1 MEKERLEEIISV
13 IKECHLVSDRSPE
26 NVRLVLEKLGPTFIK
41 LGQIMSDRDDIIPQ
55 VYADELKN
63 LKSNVKP
70 MPFSEVMNILDK
82 EYNGETLEIFKF
94 IELEPI
100 GSASI
105 AQVHKAMLK
114 NGNYVVIKIKRL
126 HIYEM
131 MSMDVSL
138 FKKAIN
144 LSHIDKLFNSPM
156 DFCDVLNEI
165 FESAKEEMDFVKER
179 EHMLK
184 FKELNKNI
192 KYIKVPEVYA
202 DISTSAALVMEYID
216 GTKLDDVSKIMKEG
230 YNPSEVAKK
239 LAANYV
245 KQAIDDGFFHADPHS
260 DNIRIKNGQIVYLDF
275 GMMGK
280 LSSLDRSLLSE
291 CIIAILKDD
300 IREVSRILLTLG
312 SAKSDVNHVELNNDI
327 RTILDKV
334 KNANISDIDMK
345 VFLNDMLKML
355 SKNNISL
362 PKNITMLIRGILTIE
377 GTLKTIDPSIN
388 LMEILS
394 THVNSGNIINAN
406 KLKKIISNGMLSA
419 GDLVSLP
426 NEVLTFVQGVNRGEV
441 KFNIEINDSKKQLF
455 SIENL
460 VYLLIFTILDVAY
473 IVGTSLI
480 VINNKEDLPFIFY
493 LYLILGGLCTF
504 WILYN
509 FLTSRFRD

>member
-138 FKKAIN
+138 FKKAIT

>member
-1 MEKERLEEIISV
+1 MEKERLNEIISI
-13 IKECHLVSDRSPE
+13 IKECHLVSDKSPE
-26 NVRLVLEKLGPTFIK
+26 NVRRVLEKLGPTFIK

-55 VYADELKN
+55 KYANELKN
-63 LKSNVKP
+63 LKSNVSP
-70 MPFSEVMNILDK
+70 MSFNEVMDILDK
-82 EYNGETLEIFKF
+82 EYNGSTLEIFKF

-114 NGNYVVIKIKRL
+114 NGNYVVIKIKRS

-144 LSHIDKLFNSPM
+144 LLHIDKLFNSPM
-156 DFCDVLNEI
+156 NFCDVLDEI
-165 FESAKEEMDFVKER
+165 FDSAKEEMDFVIER
-179 EHMLK
+179 EHIIK
-184 FKELNKNI
+184 FKELNKDI
-192 KYIKVPEVYA
+192 KYIKVPKVYS
-202 DISTSAALVMEYID
+202 DLSTSSSLVMEYIEGIGID
-216 GTKLDDVSKIMKEG
+216 NVSKIKEDG

-260 DNIRIKNGQIVYLDF
+260 DNIRLQDGQIVYLDF

-312 SAKSDVNHVELNNDI
+312 SAKSEVNHVELNNDI
-327 RTILDKV
+327 RTILDRV
-334 KNANISDIDMK
+334 KSADISDIDMK
-345 VFLNDMLKML
+345 LFLSDMLKML

-377 GTLKTIDPSIN
+377 GTLKAIDPSIN
-388 LMEILS
+388 LTEILS
-394 THVNSGNIINAN
+394 THVNSGNIINGN
-406 KLKKIISNGMLSA
+406 KLKKIISKGMLSA

-426 NEVLTFVQGVNRGEV
+426 NEVLTFIQGVNRGEV

-473 IVGTSLI
+473 IIGTSLI
-480 VINNKEDLPFIFY
+480 VINDTENLPFIFY

-504 WILYN
+504 WIIYK
-509 FLTSRFRD
+509 FLTSRFRN